1 MPYIVVKYSRKPRKV
16 NFFIK
21 VITSTLLLKLN
32 FLFQILIRK
41 VNILDLKQYFF
52 LAQYAYMYLRNM
64 ESYLQKLVV
73 VSSIQ
78 DEIITDLPQLK
89 AILGHK

>member
-32 FLFQILIRK
+32 FLFQILICK

-73 VSSIQ
+73 VSFQ